1 MLSGDSDCLA
11 EIVVPGVNAYE
22 QLLSEVL
29 RRLPYVRDI
38 RSNIALKRVKSETP
52 VPLDYM
58 RRPSDKP
65 DC

>member
-38 RSNIALKRVKSETP
+38 RSNIALTRVKSETP
-52 VPLDYM
+52 VPLDHM